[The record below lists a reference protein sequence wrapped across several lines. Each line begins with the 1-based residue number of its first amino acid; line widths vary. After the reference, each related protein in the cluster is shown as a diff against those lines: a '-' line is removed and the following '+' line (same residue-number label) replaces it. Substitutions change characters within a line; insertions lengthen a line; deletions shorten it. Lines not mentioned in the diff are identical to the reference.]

1 MYYILNTSSS
11 RERIGFVRKK
21 KKISTTDTRDISASR
36 RISSRNQFA
45 RSPMEWISEREQLQ
59 AYSKRRTYTWKK
71 REEIWR
77 MTDPL
82 ETSEEPWHC
91 RASFRYR
98 YTDRSIGGERS
109 VQFNFP
115 PRHAER
121 GILWILS
128 RNRIMPN
135 TSVPSDFAPLTRN
148 IRKSRSRPPF
158 NEPINSTYGSTILP

>member
-21 KKISTTDTRDISASR
+21 RKFR
-36 RISSRNQFA
+36 RPIHVIFPQVGEYLRATNLLALLWNEYRNESS
-45 RSPMEWISEREQLQ
+45 
-59 AYSKRRTYTWKK
+59 SKRTRNVAYTWKK